1 MMEMT
6 DGRMSLHGDSTCVV
20 LRERV
25 DFFTMW
31 YSYGQQTEG
40 QSVPATLWA
49 SGIGHIQ
56 ILKTSAAFGVR

>member
-25 DFFTMW
+25 DFFTTW
-31 YSYGQQTEG
+31 YSYKSAHGK
-40 QSVPATLWA
+40 SDRALLILLWPLA
-49 SGIGHIQ
+49 
-56 ILKTSAAFGVR
+56 